1 MRKDG
6 AGQRW
11 GLIEEESLK
20 KHDLARLRTGSAPLE
35 QIFQRPGEK
44 PFTIR
49 LTFLSSRPELAR
61 VLANAFW
68 IVYQNGKR
76 RATLIAAAHSL
87 RLFTRFLDHR
97 KKSQRDVQSARQLGA
112 EMLKE
117 MAIWLLVKR
126 RLKRKSAACTLSMC
140 CWFLRQAKRLYPEEF
155 DPAFFTPSNI
165 FPGAGNERPA
175 SRALSPATFRKI
187 LTAAAADV
195 DHIRKTH
202 TPGDVPTSAQQII
215 PFMILIAARTGI
227 NPDALWDLGRDCLI
241 PHEID
246 EECFYCVWDK
256 PRAGMQQKQ
265 LHRVDRRKQM
275 GVVEL
280 IQFMRRYTEPLAR
293 QAGPP
298 ANKKLFLYFS
308 ENTLLKSRLISACT
322 APRLS
327 FRRLRE
333 FRDRHR
339 LPPFAL
345 SNIRPS
351 AATLLYLQTGGNL
364 GKVRQFLQHAHFS
377 TTIKYVLNHIS
388 EQFNARV
395 IQKAQARMVERVTV
409 IPQRREVGIKR
420 LNLPN
425 SQAAKILDGRFDTG
439 CGACRDPYDSP
450 QTGEEKGRPCTSFH
464 ACFSCP
470 NGLWFLD
477 DLPMVIATRDR
488 FLRLRSEMTLG
499 DWDAVYG
506 NSVRIIND
514 NIVAAF
520 RPEQIERATQR
531 AKELENSV
539 LIVAKGV
546 LG

>member
-1 MRKDG
+1 MPQRG
-6 AGQRW
+6 AGRRW
-11 GLIEEESLK
+11 ELIEEDALK
-20 KHDLARLRTGSAPLE
+20 RHDLAQLRTGAASLE
-35 QIFQRPGEK
+35 QTFQRPGES

-49 LTFLSSRPELAR
+49 LKFLSSRPELAR
-61 VLANAFW
+61 VLANTFR
-68 IVYQNGKR
+68 IIYQDGHRK
-76 RATLIAAAHSL
+76 ATLIAEVHCL

-97 KKSQRDVQSARQLGA
+97 KKSQREVRSARQLKP

-126 RLKRKSAACTLSMC
+126 RLKRQTAARTLSMC

-155 DPAFFTPSNI
+155 DPAFSTPSNI
-165 FPGAGNERPA
+165 FPGVGNERPA
-175 SRALSPATFRKI
+175 SRALSPDTFRKI
-187 LTAAAADV
+187 LAVAAREV
-195 DHIRKTH
+195 DHARKAY

-227 NPDALWDLGRDCLI
+227 NPEALWGLGRDCLI

-256 PRAGMQQKQ
+256 PRAGRQQKQ

-280 IQFMRRYTEPLAR
+280 IQFVRRYTEPLAL

-308 ENTLLKSRLISACT
+308 ENTLFKNRYISSCT
-322 APRLS
+322 GPRLS

-333 FRDRHR
+333 FCERHR
-339 LPPFAL
+339 LPTFTL
-345 SNIRPS
+345 SNMRPS

-409 IPQRREVGIKR
+409 IPERREVGIKR
-420 LNLPN
+420 LNLPKA
-425 SQAAKILDGRFDTG
+425 QAAKIVEGALRYRQRRLSRSLRF
-439 CGACRDPYDSP
+439 
-450 QTGEEKGRPCTSFH
+450 
-464 ACFSCP
+464 
-470 NGLWFLD
+470 
-477 DLPMVIATRDR
+477 ATDR
-488 FLRLRSEMTLG
+488 RSEGAPMHVVSCVLCELPASLH
-499 DWDAVYG
+499 DAARG
-506 NSVRIIND
+506 
-514 NIVAAF
+514 
-520 RPEQIERATQR
+520 
-531 AKELENSV
+531 
-539 LIVAKGV
+539 
-546 LG
+546 